1 MKVEPLIPDIAVP
14 GKPISLASSPSPDL
28 SLFTEAYDQAAS
40 LLDQAQSAERNF
52 ARGEGSLL
60 AMTTARA
67 EADIALSTATAIASR
82 LSQCA
87 SFIAN
92 MSL

>member
-1 MKVEPLIPDIAVP
+1 MKVEPLIRDIAVP
-14 GKPISLASSPSPDL
+14 GEQAAAPSLDSSF
-28 SLFTEAYDQAAS
+28 FTDAYVQAAS

-87 SFIAN
+87 TTIAN

>member
-1 MKVEPLIPDIAVP
+1 MKIEPLILDIAAPQKP
-14 GKPISLASSPSPDL
+14 GSSPSLDG
-28 SLFTEAYDQAAS
+28 SLFTEAYDRAAS

-82 LSQCA
+82 LGQCA
-87 SFIAN
+87 SIIAN

>member
-1 MKVEPLIPDIAVP
+1 MKVEPLIPDIAAP
-14 GKPISLASSPSPDL
+14 GKPTSSPSLDS
-28 SLFTEAYDQAAS
+28 SLFTDAYNQAAS
-40 LLDQAQSAERNF
+40 LLDTAQSAERNF
-52 ARGEGSLL
+52 ARGKGGLL

-67 EADIALSTATAIASR
+67 EADIALSTATAVASR

>member
-1 MKVEPLIPDIAVP
+1 MRVEPLIPDIVAP
-14 GKPISLASSPSPDL
+14 GEPLSSASSPSL
-28 SLFTEAYDQAAS
+28 ASSLFTEAYDQAAS
-40 LLDQAQSAERNF
+40 LLDRAQSAERNF

>member
-1 MKVEPLIPDIAVP
+1 MKVEPLIPDIAAS
-14 GKPISLASSPSPDL
+14 GKPTSSASSPSLDS
-28 SLFTEAYDQAAS
+28 SLFTDAYNQAAS
-40 LLDQAQSAERNF
+40 LLDTAQSAERDF
-52 ARGEGSLL
+52 ARGKGGLL

-67 EADIALSTATAIASR
+67 EADIALSTATAVASR